1 MYRLRSDA
9 AHTWA
14 EDVTGFPPP
23 KMGTG
28 ECDAEAIV
36 LKTDA
41 VKKTEQEPE
50 LFVNILLLNANI
62 K

>member
-1 MYRLRSDA
+1 MGRGCDGVS
-9 AHTWA
+9 
-14 EDVTGFPPP
+14 PP

-41 VKKTEQEPE
+41 VKQTEQETE
-50 LFVNILLLNANI
+50 LFAIITIAEYRIFFFNIVY
-62 K
+62 